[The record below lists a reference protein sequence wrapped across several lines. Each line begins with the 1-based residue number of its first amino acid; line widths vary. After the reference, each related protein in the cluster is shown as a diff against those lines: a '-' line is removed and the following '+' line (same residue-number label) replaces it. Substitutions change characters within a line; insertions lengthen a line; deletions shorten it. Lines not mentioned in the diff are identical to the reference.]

1 MCPGQPRSV
10 RLLRGSGAVVTT
22 YRDAGVDVA
31 RADDALARV
40 RERITATKRPEVL
53 GDIGAFG
60 GLFRFRG
67 YRDPVLVATT
77 DGVGTKLELARMM
90 DRHEVPGRDLVNHCV
105 NDAAAMGA
113 EPLFFLDYFS
123 TGRLDPGVF
132 SRVVGSMADACRDHG
147 CALLGGET
155 AEMPGMYADGSYDLA
170 GFLVG
175 AVERDRILD
184 PANVATGD
192 VCIGLLSSGLHTNG
206 YALARAVVGQVG
218 SAEGT
223 DIRETLARPR
233 AELGSSLDEALLSG
247 HRSYL
252 AALRALRAAA
262 PVRAVAHITGGG
274 WEGNLPR
281 ALAPGQG
288 AAIARDAWRVP
299 PIFSWLARH
308 GDVGDADAFDTWNMG
323 IGLVAVVPPEAAAA
337 ALAAVPEAVI
347 LGAVEPVR
355 DGRRVRFI

>member
-1 MCPGQPRSV
+1 MCRGQPRSV
-10 RLLRGSGAVVTT
+10 RLPRGSGAVVTT

-77 DGVGTKLELARMM
+77 DGVGTKLELARIM

-123 TGRLDPGVF
+123 AGLLDPEVF
-132 SRVVGSMADACRDHG
+132 ERVVGGIADACRDHG

-155 AEMPGMYADGSYDLA
+155 AEMPGMYADGTYDLA

-175 AVERDRILD
+175 AVERDGVLD
-184 PANVATGD
+184 PVNVAAGD
-192 VCIGLLSSGLHTNG
+192 VCIGLSSSGLHTNG
-206 YALARAVVGQVG
+206 YALARAIVARV
-218 SAEGT
+218 ADDEG
-223 DIRETLARPR
+223 IGLREALARPR
-233 AELGSSLDEALLSG
+233 PELGASLADALLAE

-288 AAIARDAWRVP
+288 AAIARDAWHVP
-299 PIFSWLARH
+299 AIFTWLASN
-308 GDVGDADAFDTWNMG
+308 GGVAETEAFDTWNMG
-323 IGLVAVVPPEAAAA
+323 IGLVAIVPPDAAPA
-337 ALAAVPEAVI
+337 ALAAVPEAI
-347 LGAVEPVR
+347 HLGTVEAAR
-355 DGRRVRFI
+355 DGRRVRFT